1 MLRSHRTTILGTL
14 LCVLAGIG
22 IALIWH
28 GVTGRADMPWWFLL
42 IVVLLPTAL
51 SDLARSVLDAWA
63 HRRRR
68 TAAAR
73 RKADA

>member
-1 MLRSHRTTILGTL
+1 MPRSHRTTILGTL

-22 IALIWH
+22 IALVWYA
-28 GVTGRADMPWWFLL
+28 VTGRAEMPWWFLL
-42 IVVLLPTAL
+42 IIVLLPTAL
-51 SDLARSVLDAWA
+51 SDLVRSVLDVGAE
-63 HRRRR
+63 RRRR